1 MTDSERAEFELMRE
15 AYEKA
20 FGPPPVGAAWAS
32 VGYAIKT
39 HEASEAMAYA
49 ERFKGFIA
57 GWVARRAPR
66 VQETV
71 DPRAQKLKGLQVM
84 IGATSGVPE
93 AIDLARSRFIEAYGR
108 SPLHDD
114 LAYACMLI
122 DAYGR
127 APAAPVA
134 QDPCVICGSDEPY
147 TGTCGSNDPRALC
160 KKPAP
165 QPPEVAPVQM
175 PDPVAKIFFDR
186 KGCEVTELPAWEN
199 LRPYGTHDLVSVQKV
214 HQLLAAHGIKGA

>member
-1 MTDSERAEFELMRE
+1 MTDSERAEFELMRD

-20 FGPPPVGAAWAS
+20 FGPPPVGAAWS
-32 VGYAIKT
+32 GVGYAIKT
-39 HEASEAMAYA
+39 PGASEAGAYT

-71 DPRAQKLKGLQVM
+71 DRRAQKLKGLQVM

-114 LAYACMLI
+114 LAYACLLI
-122 DAYGR
+122 DAYGC
-127 APAAPVA
+127 APAAPVPRGNFA
-134 QDPCVICGSDEPY
+134 ELKRLAESCPELNMSNYGPDDVDELNNWAIEIAICAE
-147 TGTCGSNDPRALC
+147 AVA
-160 KKPAP
+160 AP
-165 QPPEVAPVQM
+165 TTQETP
-175 PDPVAKIFFDR
+175 K
-186 KGCEVTELPAWEN
+186 
-199 LRPYGTHDLVSVQKV
+199 
-214 HQLLAAHGIKGA
+214 